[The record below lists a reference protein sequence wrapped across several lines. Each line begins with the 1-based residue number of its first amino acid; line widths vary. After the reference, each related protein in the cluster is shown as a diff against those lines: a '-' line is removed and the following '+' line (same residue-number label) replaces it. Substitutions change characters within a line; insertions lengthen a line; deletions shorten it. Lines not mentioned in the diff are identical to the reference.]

1 MPPEEGV
8 VVVTSLV
15 GVEEDKNREERD
27 LLPPFPRFP
36 FFLGVNMDLS
46 LLAHFELLVGG
57 GGNEDLLWPDGGEAG
72 AAAVAF
78 VDMADD
84 IIFLRSTV
92 SIAVGSWW
100 CLLPW

>member
-8 VVVTSLV
+8 VVVASLV
-15 GVEEDKNREERD
+15 GVEDDKNREERD
-27 LLPPFPRFP
+27 RFPLPRFP

-72 AAAVAF
+72 AAAVAD
-78 VDMADD
+78 VDMAD
-84 IIFLRSTV
+84 IIFLRSRV